1 MTEQHPAVE
10 GGRTAVPVAM
20 TAAAESAPSDSTAA
34 TAVAVPAP
42 PSMTLWGRRAA
53 LWYLLVGALA
63 LVAMLVETVLGHP
76 GTGTMFAAILA
87 APWSMLVAGM
97 APALPR
103 DWPMAAGL
111 AVRMVPLLLFMLLNA
126 LIVASIAARS
136 ERDLKGG
143 TPRALLLLVLAGML
157 SSGCGLRSRQVLLVA
172 APVRTSEFFNG
183 GGGIAVL
190 EFDLTQLPQWRDHA
204 GRIRDV
210 QELSLM
216 GEFANPLDGPF
227 VPVVAGDIEIAM
239 SPTYTFQGTE
249 NVFWWELHLEPGQSH
264 RVDWAEGAAK
274 LHKPGQLLAE
284 LTGDGQFTILVR
296 VFSQQ
301 PNASTFVSVK
311 NFRLGAVLQVK

>member
-1 MTEQHPAVE
+1 MTESSHPEVE
-10 GGRTAVPVAM
+10 GGTTAGPAAM
-20 TAAAESAPSDSTAA
+20 AAASVASSTDA
-34 TAVAVPAP
+34 TAVAEPAP

-97 APALPR
+97 APPLPR

-111 AVRMVPLLLFMLLNA
+111 AVRMIPLLLFMLLNA
-126 LIVASIAARS
+126 LILASIAARS

-157 SSGCGLRSRQVLLVA
+157 SSGCGLRSRQVLLVV
-172 APVRTSEFFNG
+172 APVRTSEFLNG
-183 GGGIAVL
+183 GDGIAVL
-190 EFDLTQLPQWRDHA
+190 EFDLTQVPQWRDHA

-210 QELSLM
+210 RDLSLM
-216 GEFANPLDGPF
+216 GTFSNPLDGPF
-227 VPVVAGDIEIAM
+227 VPVVAGDVEIAM

-249 NVFWWELHLEPGQSH
+249 NVFWWSLHLEPGQSH

-274 LHKPGQLLAE
+274 LHQPARLRTE

-296 VFSQQ
+296 VFAREL
-301 PNASTFVSVK
+301 NANGFVSVK
-311 NFRLGAVLQVK
+311 DFRLGAVLQVK

>member
-1 MTEQHPAVE
+1 MTELSH
-10 GGRTAVPVAM
+10 PVAGRGNAMGPVSM
-20 TAAAESAPSDSTAA
+20 TAPADAISTGTTTAIAE
-34 TAVAVPAP
+34 PAP

-53 LWYLLVGALA
+53 LWYLLVGLLA
-63 LVAMLVETVLGHP
+63 LIAMLVETVTGHA

-97 APALPR
+97 APPLPR

-111 AVRMVPLLLFMLLNA
+111 AVRMVPLALFMLLNA

-136 ERDLKGG
+136 ERDLKSGVAK
-143 TPRALLLLVLAGML
+143 PLVLLMAAGFL

-183 GGGIAVL
+183 GGGIAIL
-190 EFDLTQLPQWRDHA
+190 EFDLTQLPEWRDHA

-216 GEFANPLDGPF
+216 GSFSNPLDGPF
-227 VPVVAGDIEIAM
+227 VPVVASQVEIAM
-239 SPTYTFQGTE
+239 SPTYAFQGTE
-249 NVFWWELHLEPGQSH
+249 NVFWWDLHLEPGQSH

-274 LHKPGQLLAE
+274 LHRPGALRTE

-296 VFSQQ
+296 PFSPQL
-301 PNASTFVSVK
+301 NASTFVSVK
-311 NFRLGAVLQVK
+311 DFRLGAVLQVK

>member
-1 MTEQHPAVE
+1 
-10 GGRTAVPVAM
+10 
-20 TAAAESAPSDSTAA
+20 
-34 TAVAVPAP
+34 
-42 PSMTLWGRRAA
+42 MTLWGRRAA
-53 LWYLLVGALA
+53 LWYLVVGLLA
-63 LVAMLVETVLGHP
+63 LIAMLVETVTGHA

-97 APALPR
+97 APPLPR

-111 AVRMVPLLLFMLLNA
+111 AVRMVPLALFMLLNA

-136 ERDLKGG
+136 ERDLKSGVAK
-143 TPRALLLLVLAGML
+143 PLVLLVLAGML

-172 APVRTSEFFNG
+172 APVRTLDFFNG
-183 GGGIAVL
+183 GGQIAIL
-190 EFDLTQLPQWRDHA
+190 EFDLTQVPQWRDHA

-210 QELSLM
+210 QDLTLM

-239 SPTYTFQGTE
+239 SPTYTFVGTE
-249 NVFWWELHLEPGQSH
+249 NVFWWDLHLEPGQSH

-274 LHKPGQLLAE
+274 LHLPAALRAQ

-296 VFSQQ
+296 TFSPQF
-301 PNASTFVSVK
+301 NAATFVSVK
-311 NFRLGAVLQVK
+311 DFRLGAVLQVK

>member
-1 MTEQHPAVE
+1 MTDPSQPVVE
-10 GGRTAVPVAM
+10 RRQTTGPVTM
-20 TAAAESAPSDSTAA
+20 TAPPDVTATDTTTAIAE
-34 TAVAVPAP
+34 PAP

-53 LWYLLVGALA
+53 LWYLLVGLLA
-63 LVAMLVETVLGHP
+63 LIAMLVETVVGHA

-87 APWSMLVAGM
+87 APWSMLMAGM
-97 APALPR
+97 APPLPR

-111 AVRMVPLLLFMLLNA
+111 AVRMVPLALFMLLNA

-136 ERDLKGG
+136 ERDLKSGA
-143 TPRALLLLVLAGML
+143 PRTLLLLVLAGML

-172 APVRTSEFFNG
+172 APVRTSEFFNA

-210 QELSLM
+210 QELTLM

-239 SPTYTFQGTE
+239 SPTYTFVGTE
-249 NVFWWELHLEPGQSH
+249 NVFWWTLHLEPGQSH

-274 LHKPGQLLAE
+274 LHLPAALRTQ

-296 VFSQQ
+296 TFSPQF
-301 PNASTFVSVK
+301 NAATFVSVK
-311 NFRLGAVLQVK
+311 DFRLGAVLQVK